1 MKKMDNKGFS
11 LVELII
17 VIAIMAILVGIL
29 APQFIKYVEQ
39 SRQSGDLQGVD
50 EVKTAVET
58 IVADYGLNGQTITV
72 TAQGKDGGGISVA
85 GITNIGTSLE
95 PYGVSATAPQKSNI
109 TVTWTYT
116 SYSWSHNSTGMYNN
130 QGTKY
135 YEADGSKTT
144 GT

>member
-58 IVADYGLNGQTITV
+58 VVADYGLNGVAITVQATGKTGGITV
-72 TAQGKDGGGISVA
+72 TGIPSA
-85 GITNIGTSLE
+85 SLE
-95 PYGVSATAPQKSNI
+95 PYGVSSPCSQKSEI
-109 TVTWTYT
+109 TVTWVYE
-116 SYSWSHNSTGMYNN
+116 SFSWSHGNAGMVGTG
-130 QGTKY
+130 TRY
-135 YEADGSKTT
+135 YEADGSKVA